1 MNRNAQIEKMLIDA
15 LQYFGKPT
23 LITDVNRYI
32 WNKYE
37 NDIRMS
43 DEMLYKWQYQ
53 LRWAFTNLKKD
64 GVCDFNKQG
73 QNSLW
78 LLTKKG

>member
-1 MNRNAQIEKMLIDA
+1 MNRNAQIENMLIDA

-23 LITDVNRYI
+23 LIIDVNRYI

-43 DEMLYKWQYQ
+43 DEMLYK
-53 LRWAFTNLKKD
+53 
-64 GVCDFNKQG
+64 
-73 QNSLW
+73 
-78 LLTKKG
+78 

>member
-53 LRWAFTNLKKD
+53 LRWAATMLHQKGTITMD
-64 GVCDFNKQG
+64 
-73 QNSLW
+73 
-78 LLTKKG
+78 KKGTYGLWAIKS